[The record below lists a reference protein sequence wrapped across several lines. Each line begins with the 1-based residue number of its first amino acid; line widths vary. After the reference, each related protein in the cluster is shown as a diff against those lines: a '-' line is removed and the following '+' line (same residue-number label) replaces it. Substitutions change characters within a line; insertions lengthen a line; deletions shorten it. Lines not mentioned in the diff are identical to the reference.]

1 MRQVTDVREW
11 QDRLYAI
18 MCQFGDFCNAHGL
31 RYQLFGGTLLG
42 PGGLVRAYTT
52 ATQMA
57 IEQAC
62 EQELIVEKTLVV
74 PVEVGIPYA
83 MHDRVRDL
91 AARSGAHVAACD
103 YGADVTL
110 SLVFRAGEQDAFV
123 AAMRELMAGEDVCL
137 VGDAEFDEF

>member
-1 MRQVTDVREW
+1 M
-11 QDRLYAI
+11 
-18 MCQFGDFCNAHGL
+18 
-31 RYQLFGGTLLG
+31 
-42 PGGLVRAYTT
+42 
-52 ATQMA
+52 
-57 IEQAC
+57 
-62 EQELIVEKTLVV
+62 TLVV